1 MDTLKTALTT
11 AFTGVKTDTLD
22 IMGVALPA
30 ALGIVSVVMAVRIGI
45 NFFKSI
51 AQALGL
57 EPLPKNGTTCFYT
70 SVVLFFI
77 KFIPTGLYISLC

>member
-1 MDTLKTALTT
+1 MDTLKTSLTT

-30 ALGIVSVVMAVRIGI
+30 ALGIVSVVIAVRIGI

-51 AQALGL
+51 ARA
-57 EPLPKNGTTCFYT
+57 
-70 SVVLFFI
+70 
-77 KFIPTGLYISLC
+77 

>member
-30 ALGIVSVVMAVRIGI
+30 ALGIC
-45 NFFKSI
+45 
-51 AQALGL
+51 LL
-57 EPLPKNGTTCFYT
+57 YT
-70 SVVLFFI
+70 SRCV
-77 KFIPTGLYISLC
+77 